1 MAGSVSVPSLSRAH
15 ILLSAINF
23 TSASDLQSFA
33 GLRNLHPTVLTPAT
47 TLTVLLFLPESL
59 QPSAYL
65 SIIES
70 ILDRSDASSIAA
82 SNGSP
87 GNPEVDTSTI
97 SDLSD
102 EIVANKVDRLL
113 ATVPKLSNFAAE
125 ETTLGRQEL
134 VTEWLQL
141 RSKTIDTE
149 TGMLSSVESL
159 LVPFLGRLPKVDAY
173 YNGTVKVLSRMI
185 YEYNDR
191 AGQDF
196 SGRESGRED
205 QGGLGETFIRGL
217 AQFEALP
224 VSAGVKQLLSRTSYN
239 TVSRDLNTLII
250 PYLQNQ
256 ESKSKLQGW
265 KVVWEWLVS
274 QDLRTNYEVFM
285 NWGGPLGYEETENL
299 LVLQYARTGMAA
311 CYLCEDTGLD
321 SWDMMNKI
329 QKRIVDTLGPQHLR
343 LGLSQQPFNRELYTG
358 DLKAK
363 PTIDELLLAEN
374 KLTTPTIESL
384 DLLGYM
390 ITAARL
396 LSATLYSTIHI
407 RLSGTKEVHNT
418 LLIRYVRSGN
428 WVKRTDQ
435 EWHSIIEA
443 ARWMRATAGVF
454 GQLTEQDCEEVLVK
468 SLLSA
473 AKFKLVEDIYVKNP
487 IYGKALGIKTFE
499 RAVLDAFQEFYDN
512 ASNGN
517 MTRGGMKNA
526 QLAYAS
532 FILWFSLN

>member
-1 MAGSVSVPSLSRAH
+1 MAGTASLPSLSKAH
-15 ILLSAINF
+15 ILLLAINF
-23 TSASDLQSFA
+23 TSASDLQSLV
-33 GLRNLHPTVLTPAT
+33 GLRNLHPTVLTPAA
-47 TLTVLLFLPESL
+47 TLTILLFLPESL
-59 QPSAYL
+59 QPSTYL
-65 SIIES
+65 YIIDS
-70 ILDRSDASSIAA
+70 ILNGLDASSISA
-82 SNGSP
+82 SDGSP
-87 GNPEVDTSTI
+87 GKPEVDTSSI

-102 EIVANKVDRLL
+102 KIAASKVDRLL
-113 ATVPKLSNFAAE
+113 ASVSKLSNVAAE
-125 ETTLGRQEL
+125 ETPLGRQEL
-134 VTEWLQL
+134 VAEWLQL
-141 RSKTIDTE
+141 RSKAIDTE

-185 YEYNDR
+185 YEYDR
-191 AGQDF
+191 VVQDLNKE
-196 SGRESGRED
+196 ESECD
-205 QGGLGETFIRGL
+205 WPKKPFIRGL

-224 VSAGVKQLLSRTSYN
+224 VSTGVKQLLSKTSYN
-239 TVSRDLNTLII
+239 TVFRDLNTLII

-265 KVVWEWLVS
+265 RVVWEWLVS

-285 NWGGPLGYEETENL
+285 NWGGPLGYGEAESL
-299 LVLQYARTGMAA
+299 SVLDYARTGMAA
-311 CYLCEDTGLD
+311 CYLCEDIGLD
-321 SWDMMNKI
+321 SWEMMSKI

-343 LGLSQQPFNRELYTG
+343 LGISQQPFNRELYTG
-358 DLKAK
+358 GLRAK
-363 PTIDELLLAEN
+363 PAISDLLSADN

-396 LSATLYSTIHI
+396 LSAALYSTVHI
-407 RLSGTKEVHNT
+407 RLSGTKEAQDT
-418 LLIRYVRSGN
+418 LLIRYIRSGN

-454 GQLTEQDCEEVLVK
+454 EQLTEQDCEEVLVK

-473 AKFKLVEDIYVKNP
+473 AKFKLVEDIYVKNST
-487 IYGKALGIKTFE
+487 YRTALGMKTFE

-526 QLAYAS
+526 QFAYAP
-532 FILWFSLN
+532 FIFWFSLN